1 MGTHHHQLGCIFA
14 AARGPLL
21 AGASGAAVLLS
32 GPPLTVAP
40 LSPPSVG
47 LKWPCWAEGAR

>member
-1 MGTHHHQLGCIFA
+1 MGTHHHRLGCIFA